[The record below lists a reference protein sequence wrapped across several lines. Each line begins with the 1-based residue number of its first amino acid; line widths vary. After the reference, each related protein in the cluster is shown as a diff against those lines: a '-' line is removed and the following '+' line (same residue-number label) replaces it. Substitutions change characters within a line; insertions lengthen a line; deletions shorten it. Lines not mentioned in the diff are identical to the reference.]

1 MEGFEKILISYQD
14 NFWGKIV
21 NRPLYDI
28 LDEIKNTT
36 HEFITSQ
43 LRQHYSSEDGLYGLK
58 KKKLPVATFCAN
70 FNENLRTKE
79 GLDQY
84 NSIMIIDIDHIG
96 SNSINRLFE
105 ELSQDKYLF
114 ALWFSPSG
122 NGIKGLIKIDYK
134 IDFLSDEVDI
144 WHYSAFS
151 QIAVYFKEKYN
162 IDLDQSGKDFTRL
175 CFISHDPNIVI
186 KDKED
191 IELFVIRAEDRL
203 DIKKQLKT
211 NNIRTQ
217 KNSVSKKQL
226 NNILGNPQG
235 KNNPVDK
242 KTMQNIIKYLKKNNQ
257 SITYEYDSW
266 LRVGLAVASSFTYEL
281 GIGYFNE
288 LSSFD
293 TTKYDEKNCTRM
305 LQDCYINNKRL
316 IKFNT
321 IIHLASEKGFTY
333 KTIGLEST

>member
-1 MEGFEKILISYQD
+1 MEGFEKILVSYQD
-14 NFWGKIV
+14 NFWSKII

-43 LRQHYSSEDGLYGLK
+43 LRQHYFAEDGLYGLK

-70 FNENLRTKE
+70 FKENLRTKE
-79 GLDQY
+79 GLNQY

-96 SNSINRLFE
+96 SNSINQLFE
-105 ELSQDKYLF
+105 QLSQDKYLF
-114 ALWFSPSG
+114 ALWLSPSG
-122 NGIKGLIKIDYK
+122 NGIKGLIKINYK
-134 IDFLSDEVDI
+134 IDFSVDEVDI

-151 QIAVYFKEKYN
+151 QIAAYFKEKYN

-175 CFISHDPNIVI
+175 CFISHDSNIVI
-186 KDKED
+186 KEQKNID
-191 IELFVIRAEDRL
+191 LFTIRSEDRL
-203 DIKKQLKT
+203 DTQKQVKT
-211 NNIRTQ
+211 NTVRVQ
-217 KNSVSKKQL
+217 KNSISKKQL

-235 KNNPVDK
+235 KNNPSDK
-242 KTMQNIIKYLKKNNQ
+242 KTMQNIIKYLKKSNQ
-257 SITYEYDSW
+257 SITFEYDNW
-266 LRVGLAVASSFTYEL
+266 LRVGLGIASSFTYEL

-288 LSSFD
+288 LSRFD
-293 TTKYDEKNCTRM
+293 TMKYDEKNCTRM

-321 IIHLASEKGFTY
+321 VIHLASEKGFIY